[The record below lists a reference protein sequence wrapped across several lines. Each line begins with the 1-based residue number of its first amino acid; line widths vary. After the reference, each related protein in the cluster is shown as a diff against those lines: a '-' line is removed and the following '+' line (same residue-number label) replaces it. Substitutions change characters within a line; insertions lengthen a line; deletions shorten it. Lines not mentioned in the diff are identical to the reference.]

1 MAAAQKQAGIAAF
14 VSYILMYT
22 LYLDVIGIYVC
33 AKIDDLLCQ
42 SETIV
47 REGLAAIIKR
57 EMVEAYDN
65 LW

>member
-1 MAAAQKQAGIAAF
+1 
-14 VSYILMYT
+14 MYT